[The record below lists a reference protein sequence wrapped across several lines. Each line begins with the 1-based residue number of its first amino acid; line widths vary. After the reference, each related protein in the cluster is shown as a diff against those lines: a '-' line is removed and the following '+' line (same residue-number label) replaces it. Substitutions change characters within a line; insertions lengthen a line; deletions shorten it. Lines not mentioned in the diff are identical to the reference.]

1 MEDLNHFIK
10 ANKIF
15 QNKKM
20 QLALAQNHI
29 DSLTGDGEG
38 GQLSAPEQSVDYY
51 FFYKDNRKSSK
62 AAKKQLEID

>member
-1 MEDLNHFIK
+1 
-10 ANKIF
+10 
-15 QNKKM
+15 M